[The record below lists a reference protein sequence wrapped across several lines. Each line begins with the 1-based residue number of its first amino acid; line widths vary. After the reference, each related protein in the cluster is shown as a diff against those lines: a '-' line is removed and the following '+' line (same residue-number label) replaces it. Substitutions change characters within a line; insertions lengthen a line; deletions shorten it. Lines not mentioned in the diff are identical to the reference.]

1 MTRRGTRGP
10 SSATRGSPPASSP
23 RPRRVRRSRRVGWPR
38 TEAAVTS
45 VAAAAA
51 TSSGTPRSASA
62 AADAAGADAPAPAL
76 AGRAALVGVPA
87 GVPSRV
93 RLVGVLA
100 ALPPAPP
107 PLVLRSDGP
116 ACGRCASRPSAE
128 GGCLVG
134 LRASASCGAFAALQ
148 AVRGAAAFWKG
159 AGAGALTPRAPRAW
173 PGAESQACRSTARFR
188 VRAAGVV
195 GDLRMARQFEYRS
208 YVSWQPVALP
218 ETAHLMAAHR
228 RGAPGACLVL
238 VRRPAR
244 AGRRRARGALR
255 RPRRRGRAGGHQE
268 RVQAAAALPG
278 QRLQHLRARIGFL
291 SR

>member
-1 MTRRGTRGP
+1 
-10 SSATRGSPPASSP
+10 
-23 RPRRVRRSRRVGWPR
+23 VGWPR

-173 PGAESQACRSTARFR
+173 PG
-188 VRAAGVV
+188 
-195 GDLRMARQFEYRS
+195 
-208 YVSWQPVALP
+208 
-218 ETAHLMAAHR
+218 
-228 RGAPGACLVL
+228 
-238 VRRPAR
+238 
-244 AGRRRARGALR
+244 RRARLAAAPRILGCEQPGWWVTCEWRGSSSIARTSHGNPWRSLR
-255 RPRRRGRAGGHQE
+255 RPISWQRIGAALREHAWFSSGDPRGLAGDAPAALCGDPADAGAQAATRSGYRLLPRCQASASSTCARASASYRGRVG
-268 RVQAAAALPG
+268 
-278 QRLQHLRARIGFL
+278 
-291 SR
+291 